1 MSKAPKA
8 KKAALHYQPYQALGQ
23 AGEVDEASMD
33 LNMSDL
39 PLHLDPVLSG
49 LSSSMSRNLW
59 DDWNENDANFGMKF
73 DMFADEV
80 STASSTASPN
90 PGMHVPPADA
100 HSYSHMS
107 PSPYEQ
113 QQNASPNPMHVGG
126 GGTPTHGDQHKP
138 RANVQRSLSE
148 DIVNMLDDT
157 NETSFPKHME
167 TDQGRDVAMQNMMYS
182 PASTQSAVSFQH
194 HHNNQ
199 QQQQHHQQ
207 QQMHPNHMNQFQQQ
221 IQMQLQQQYQQPPQ
235 QQQQQYQQQQPFQQ
249 PTGSNASSWMNNFGG
264 GNQSS
269 TTPSTATSVKPNGNP
284 TTHRRPSNPSAL
296 DMAVAEGTASLVA
309 KCPKH
314 QGTATPAVSTSAP
327 QQTTTPSGKT
337 AGAQAGGSSAGGVTN
352 KPNSTPGAG
361 SSNSNGANMNDP
373 SQQANAF
380 GGMMMNPFMM
390 YSMMGPQGMNMM
402 GMPMQMPM
410 GMNMNGM
417 NGMNDMNGSNG
428 ANEANSGN
436 NMNGMNAM
444 AGMNGM
450 QLPMQMQLQLQL
462 QMQMQM
468 AQMAQMNGMGGMN
481 GMQMPMG
488 LPGMPMGM
496 NMSMPLNMNMQQQQQ
511 VNPQSGLAGDV
522 EMTPAATAFPMG
534 MSATGGAMLK
544 PARAL
549 QPKGARTG
557 PAFVSIAR
565 KPEEPEVSSI
575 LKSLMNEEAKK
586 KEKKLERN
594 RDSARESRKK
604 QQTYVET
611 LENGIKRLQINRD
624 LVRSYRW
631 GVSGPGFGP
640 LPCPNSP
647 QMVDWKNRLEVVT
660 GRTEAFSNI
669 QNPANFQSL
678 MRLNR
683 QRRTLAMQQHERERA
698 VWKCFVFVGRQLAV
712 MRTRVLQVQMLRT
725 FPENPLAMEL
735 DSVLNLTA
743 DQKLQLQC
751 HAQQMFNE
759 EVVELTK
766 LFKVFFALRNEAL
779 RLNIMSPSLERH
791 FREACSFDQL
801 QRLLQWTENHRTVIE
816 TDLCLDEV

>member
-8 KKAALHYQPYQALGQ
+8 KKAALHYQPYQALGS
-23 AGEVDEASMD
+23 GDVDEASMD

-80 STASSTASPN
+80 STASTASSTASPN
-90 PGMHVPPADA
+90 PGMHVPPGDA

-107 PSPYEQ
+107 PSPYE

-167 TDQGRDVAMQNMMYS
+167 TDQRRDVAMQNMMYS
-182 PASTQSAVSFQH
+182 PASTQSA
-194 HHNNQ
+194 
-199 QQQQHHQQ
+199 
-207 QQMHPNHMNQFQQQ
+207 
-221 IQMQLQQQYQQPPQ
+221 
-235 QQQQQYQQQQPFQQ
+235 
-249 PTGSNASSWMNNFGG
+249 
-264 GNQSS
+264 
-269 TTPSTATSVKPNGNP
+269 
-284 TTHRRPSNPSAL
+284 
-296 DMAVAEGTASLVA
+296 
-309 KCPKH
+309 CPKH

-647 QMVDWKNRLEVVT
+647 QMFDWKNRLEVVT

-779 RLNIMSPSLERH
+779 RLTIMSPSLERH

>member
-8 KKAALHYQPYQALGQ
+8 KKAALHYQPYQALGS
-23 AGEVDEASMD
+23 GDVDEASMD

-80 STASSTASPN
+80 STASTASSTASPN
-90 PGMHVPPADA
+90 PGMHVPPGDA

-107 PSPYEQ
+107 PSPYE

-167 TDQGRDVAMQNMMYS
+167 TDQRRDVAMQNMMYS
-182 PASTQSAVSFQH
+182 PASTQSA
-194 HHNNQ
+194 
-199 QQQQHHQQ
+199 
-207 QQMHPNHMNQFQQQ
+207 
-221 IQMQLQQQYQQPPQ
+221 
-235 QQQQQYQQQQPFQQ
+235 
-249 PTGSNASSWMNNFGG
+249 
-264 GNQSS
+264 SS

-647 QMVDWKNRLEVVT
+647 QMFDWKNRLEVVT

-779 RLNIMSPSLERH
+779 RLTIMSPSLERH

>member
-23 AGEVDEASMD
+23 SGDVDEASMD

-80 STASSTASPN
+80 STASTASSTASPN
-90 PGMHVPPADA
+90 PGMHVPPGDA

-107 PSPYEQ
+107 PSPYE

-167 TDQGRDVAMQNMMYS
+167 TDQRRDVAMQNMMYS
-182 PASTQSAVSFQH
+182 PASTQSA
-194 HHNNQ
+194 
-199 QQQQHHQQ
+199 
-207 QQMHPNHMNQFQQQ
+207 
-221 IQMQLQQQYQQPPQ
+221 
-235 QQQQQYQQQQPFQQ
+235 
-249 PTGSNASSWMNNFGG
+249 
-264 GNQSS
+264 SS

-647 QMVDWKNRLEVVT
+647 QMFDWKNRLEVVT

-779 RLNIMSPSLERH
+779 RLTIMSPSLERH

>member
-23 AGEVDEASMD
+23 SGDVDEASMD

-80 STASSTASPN
+80 STASTASSTASPN
-90 PGMHVPPADA
+90 PGMHVPPGDA

-107 PSPYEQ
+107 PSPYE

-167 TDQGRDVAMQNMMYS
+167 TDQRRDVAMQNMMYS
-182 PASTQSAVSFQH
+182 PASTQSA
-194 HHNNQ
+194 
-199 QQQQHHQQ
+199 
-207 QQMHPNHMNQFQQQ
+207 
-221 IQMQLQQQYQQPPQ
+221 
-235 QQQQQYQQQQPFQQ
+235 
-249 PTGSNASSWMNNFGG
+249 
-264 GNQSS
+264 SS

-296 DMAVAEGTASLVA
+296 DMAVAEGTALLVA

-647 QMVDWKNRLEVVT
+647 QMFDWKNRLEVVT

-779 RLNIMSPSLERH
+779 RLTIMSPSLERH